1 MAAVLPEGAPP
12 LSRRQLLGAG
22 AGVAAAGLASAA
34 PLGWAAPRGRV
45 VPLPSAAR
53 IRADYRRMV
62 EFGPRL
68 PGYVEHDLFCDW
80 LEREFVAAGLELIP
94 CDAYEY
100 DRWRPKRFAL
110 EVLDGASPGA
120 VKVATSFVRA
130 KGTPKGG
137 VSGRLVHDA
146 PGVDA
151 AGSVLL
157 VDLTAV
163 TGPLWVGPWPN
174 LGEFA
179 DRGAKAVVFAVDK
192 SFDELAGNW
201 SPHTGPYQ
209 PLPALVLDRDAGAAL
224 RAQAPAGPTVRLTLD
239 APLKKTLV
247 RSITA
252 VLPGRS
258 DEALIVDTHTDGQ
271 NFVEENG
278 AVALVHLAR
287 HFGSLPRPQR
297 LRRTLIL
304 AAWPGHM
311 AGTLPQAPGWIVTH
325 PDLVKRAAAAVTI
338 EHLGATAWV
347 ESPGKGYHATGK
359 NEAYVLSVTR
369 GRAAELAKRGV
380 AKHRLH
386 EHVVV
391 PAPGISVGS
400 AFHEVG
406 VPHVGGIAGPSYLLV
421 VSKNGE
427 LDKLDAD
434 LAVRQTAFYAEVIR
448 GLDRASRA
456 ELRRGDPSLG
466 SGPRPGD
473 DGSHPVQ
480 CGPAN
485 RFVVD
490 AGAGR
495 RLALRVYGRRRPDRG
510 VLMTIAAVDSALT
523 GVTLELRRGNKSYAR
538 SAPLEADRRVRRV
551 VLRRHGQKR
560 FPSGAYEVLVRRRG
574 KLLAR
579 EPVRLGA

>member
-1 MAAVLPEGAPP
+1 MSEREV
-12 LSRRQLLGAG
+12 SRRRLLGAG
-22 AGVAAAGLASAA
+22 AGMAAAGLAGAS
-34 PLGWAAPRGRV
+34 PLAWAGGRERGV

-53 IRADYRRMV
+53 IRADYKRMV
-62 EFGPRL
+62 DFGPRL

-80 LEREFVAAGLELIP
+80 LEQEFVAAGLELIP

-130 KGTPKGG
+130 KGTPKAG
-137 VSGRLVHDA
+137 VTGRLVHDG

-151 AGSVLL
+151 GGSILL

-163 TGPLWVGPWPN
+163 TGPLWVGPWPD
-174 LGEFA
+174 LGQFA
-179 DRGAKAVVFAVDK
+179 DRGAKAVVFVVDK
-192 SFDELAGNW
+192 SFDEVAGNW

-209 PLPALVLDRDAGAAL
+209 PLPALVLDRVAGAAL
-224 RAQAPAGPTVRLTLD
+224 RAQAAAGPTVRLTLD
-239 APLKKTLV
+239 APLKKTVV

-258 DEALIVDTHTDGQ
+258 DEALIVNTHTDGQ

-278 AVALVHLAR
+278 CIALVHLAR
-287 HFGSLPRPQR
+287 HFSSLPRRQR

-338 EHLGATAWV
+338 EHLGASAWV
-347 ESPGKGYHATGK
+347 DTPGQGYHATGK

-369 GRAAELAKRGV
+369 GRPTELAKKGV
-380 AKHRLH
+380 AKHKLQ

-427 LDKLDAD
+427 LDKLDAK
-434 LAVRQTAFYAEVIR
+434 LAVRQTAFYADVIR

-456 ELRRGDPSLG
+456 ELRRGDDSLG
-466 SGPRPGD
+466 HGPRPGD
-473 DGSHPVQ
+473 DGSHPIQ

-490 AGAGR
+490 AGGGH
-495 RLALRVYGRRRPDRG
+495 RLALHVYGRRRPDRG
-510 VLMTIAAVDSALT
+510 VLSTVAAIDAAVS
-523 GVTLELRRGNKSYAR
+523 GVTIELRRGNKLYAR
-538 SAPLEADRRVRRV
+538 SAALEAGRKVRRV
-551 VLRRHGQKR
+551 VLRRSGGKP
-560 FPSGAYEVLVRRRG
+560 FAGGAYDVVVRLRG
-574 KLLAR
+574 KVLGRWA
-579 EPVRLGA
+579 VRLGG